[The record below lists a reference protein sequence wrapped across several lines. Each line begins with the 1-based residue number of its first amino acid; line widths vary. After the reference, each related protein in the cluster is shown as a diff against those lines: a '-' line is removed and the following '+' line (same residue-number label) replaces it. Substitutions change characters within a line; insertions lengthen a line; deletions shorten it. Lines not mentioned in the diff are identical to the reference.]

1 MLGFHKEADGVNPS
15 ITFYFY
21 FLQERVNFKTD
32 EFMTKFVEQD
42 GHFPNFTSSHWFK
55 KTTLKL
61 RNFSS
66 VMHNALVTVF

>member
-15 ITFYFY
+15 VTFYFY

-42 GHFPNFTSSHWFK
+42 GHFPNFTSSH
-55 KTTLKL
+55 
-61 RNFSS
+61 
-66 VMHNALVTVF
+66 